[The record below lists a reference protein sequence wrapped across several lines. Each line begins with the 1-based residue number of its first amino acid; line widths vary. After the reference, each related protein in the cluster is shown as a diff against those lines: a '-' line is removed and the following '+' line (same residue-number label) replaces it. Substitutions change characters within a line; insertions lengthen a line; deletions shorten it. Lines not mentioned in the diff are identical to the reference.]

1 MKYSKLYK
9 CLLAIALLSLLPAQ
23 EADAQ
28 LLRRIFGKAAAKTVT
43 KKAKK
48 EVVEKTTKEL
58 AEEMAEKSAKEW
70 TRKSVA
76 KRSARRV
83 ARSSSEAALRVFRE
97 EGAEKVMKAEVGR
110 ISREVIE
117 ETAQKGLKVSVV
129 HRGASLAGK
138 EYAHMARR
146 EVVEESERL
155 VARKMQAASVERL
168 QRNELSRLAVKEG
181 VEAVVEDRVE
191 SLLGKTAARVWK
203 DVVGE
208 AGEAATR
215 QLLEDVGENRAVRKI
230 FQRNPEL
237 LKAYYRM
244 GNSACRT
251 DITML
256 RYMDYGAGKYGRAFP
271 KLGKA
276 WGLEDNL
283 FIRSESG
290 ANRIYNKAGEYLG
303 TISGDAR
310 TGFLIECSAK
320 NRTLLNVYP
329 LGNASYVC
337 EGNLWKTDQLGRVI
351 YARTTRTG
359 RVANV
364 VGRNAQ
370 LQKDVLT
377 LKNSTTA
384 AGNAVSSAQRH
395 INDEAGH
402 LIALSHGGTNDF
414 INFVPQ
420 HNRINRNAGAYAAE
434 ERAWFLSEH
443 SMTNALKNGDSVERE
458 VFLNYKGNNTLRP
471 DSFEITQRVNG
482 RIDAVPV
489 DRSGNRILMDR
500 LKIINPD

>member
-1 MKYSKLYK
+1 MKYKKLFK
-9 CLLAIALLSLLPAQ
+9 CLLAVTIFSLLSAP

-28 LLRRIFGKAAAKTVT
+28 LLRRLFGKAAARTVS
-43 KKAKK
+43 KQAKK
-48 EVVEKTTKEL
+48 EVIEKTTKEL

-70 TRKSVA
+70 TRKSLA
-76 KRSARRV
+76 KRGARRV
-83 ARSSSEAALRVFRE
+83 ARSTSESAIRVFRE
-97 EGAEKVMKAEVGR
+97 EGAEKVMRAEVR
-110 ISREVIE
+110 KLSREVVE
-117 ETAQKGLKVSVV
+117 SAAQKGLKVSAV
-129 HRGASLAGK
+129 HRGAALAGK
-138 EYAHMARR
+138 EYAHLARR
-146 EVVEESERL
+146 EVVQESERL
-155 VARKMQAASVERL
+155 VSRKMRAACVERME
-168 QRNELSRLAVKEG
+168 RNEISRLAVKEG
-181 VEAVVEDRVE
+181 VEAVVEDRGE
-191 SLLGKTAARVWK
+191 SALGKTAARVWK
-203 DVVGE
+203 EIAGE
-208 AGEAATR
+208 AGESATR
-215 QLLEDVGENRAVRKI
+215 QLLEDIGDNMAVRKI

-283 FIRSESG
+283 FIRNESG
-290 ANRIYNKAGEYLG
+290 VNRIYNKAGEYLG
-303 TISGDAR
+303 TISGEAR
-310 TGFLIECSAK
+310 TGYLIECSAK

-351 YARTTRTG
+351 YARTIRTG
-359 RVANV
+359 RVTNV
-364 VGRNAQ
+364 VGRNTQ

-377 LKNSTTA
+377 LKNSTTS
-384 AGNAVSSAQRH
+384 AGNAVSSMQRH
-395 INDEAGH
+395 VNDEAGH

-420 HNRINRNAGAYAAE
+420 HNRINRNAGAFAAE

-458 VFLNYKGNNTLRP
+458 VFLNYRGNNTLRP
-471 DSFEITQRVNG
+471 DSFEITRRLNG
-482 RIDAVPV
+482 DIDAVLV

-500 LKIINPD
+500 LIIINPD